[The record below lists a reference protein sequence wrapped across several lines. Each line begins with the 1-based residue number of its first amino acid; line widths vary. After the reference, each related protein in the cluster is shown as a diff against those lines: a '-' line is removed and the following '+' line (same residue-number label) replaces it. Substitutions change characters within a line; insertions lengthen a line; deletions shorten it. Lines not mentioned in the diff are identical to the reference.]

1 VSVPA
6 QPRRGVALLTL
17 LFDIAS
23 PIVAFYLLRAAGL
36 STFPALLLSAVPP
49 GLSTLYQVVYKRRR
63 DSLAAFM
70 VGITILSSLASL
82 IDGSPRFLLAKDG
95 YLTGIA
101 GVWLVATM
109 RANPPIV
116 FMFARPL
123 LEGRIGP
130 NNESWDVLWERLP
143 GFRRIWRTASV
154 IWGVATILDAGVRF
168 VIAYTLP
175 VDQVPALNGAQYA
188 ALFVVLQVA
197 TNIYY
202 FRAGLYNPGSALYA
216 PLSTSEDSDTPS
228 TSDSSDTFPA
238 KS

>member
-1 VSVPA
+1 MTGPA
-6 QPRRGVALLTL
+6 TARPRRGAALLTL
-17 LFDIAS
+17 LFDVAS

-36 STFPALLLSAVPP
+36 STFLALLLSAVPP
-49 GLSTLYQVVYKRRR
+49 ALSTLYQVVYQRRR

-109 RANPPIV
+109 RAEPPIV
-116 FMFARPL
+116 FLFARPL

-175 VDQVPALNGAQYA
+175 VDVVPALNGAQYA

-202 FRAGLYNPGSALYA
+202 FRAGMYNPGSALYA
-216 PLSTSEDSDTPS
+216 PLSPATDSASP
-228 TSDSSDTFPA
+228 
-238 KS
+238 

>member
-1 VSVPA
+1 MSVQDTPR
-6 QPRRGVALLTL
+6 PRRGVALLTL
-17 LFDIAS
+17 LFDVAS
-23 PIVAFYLLRAAGL
+23 PIVTFYLLRAAGL
-36 STFPALLLSAVPP
+36 STFLALLLSAVPP
-49 GLSTLYQVVYKRRR
+49 ALSTLYQVVYKKRR

-116 FMFARPL
+116 FIFARPL

-130 NNESWDVLWERLP
+130 HNESWDVLWERLP

-168 VIAYTLP
+168 VMAYTLP
-175 VDQVPALNGAQYA
+175 VDVVPALNAAQYA
-188 ALFVVLQVA
+188 VLFVVLQIA

-202 FRAGLYNPGSALYA
+202 FRAGMYDPGSELYA
-216 PLSTSEDSDTPS
+216 PLTAE
-228 TSDSSDTFPA
+228 PA
-238 KS
+238 SPAPDAESRSH